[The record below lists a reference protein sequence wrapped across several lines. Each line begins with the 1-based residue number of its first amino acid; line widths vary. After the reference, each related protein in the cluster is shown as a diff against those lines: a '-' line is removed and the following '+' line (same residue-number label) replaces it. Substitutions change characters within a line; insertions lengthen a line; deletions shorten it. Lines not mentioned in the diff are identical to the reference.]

1 MRSFELCRG
10 STAEGCSW
18 CRRHGFHA
26 VTQGVGVSPPWPDV
40 SNLLCGA
47 VSYLLLSVTQGVG
60 VSPPS
65 PLSPQE
71 IFCCTFTSVG
81 MSLHPPP
88 YSRGIKVGVGKPEIP
103 LVT

>member
-1 MRSFELCRG
+1 MHVKRERISVVELCRG
-10 STAEGCSW
+10 ST
-18 CRRHGFHA
+18 GFHA

-71 IFCCTFTSVG
+71 IF
-81 MSLHPPP
+81 
-88 YSRGIKVGVGKPEIP
+88 
-103 LVT
+103 